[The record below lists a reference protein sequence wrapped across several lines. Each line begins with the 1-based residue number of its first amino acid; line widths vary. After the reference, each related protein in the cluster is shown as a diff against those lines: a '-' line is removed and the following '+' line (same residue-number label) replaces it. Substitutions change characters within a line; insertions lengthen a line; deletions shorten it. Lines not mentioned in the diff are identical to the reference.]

1 MVPMWESRST
11 PACPSP
17 LGVLLLFDHHPRSA
31 KHGSGAWMAGCF
43 EPHVSAWTPLHG
55 RRACLRDPRGGDSS
69 RISLCKIHARGVS
82 GMAQAQDLRQTIT
95 SVAGSPGPI
104 LSAYMSVNAD
114 IPENQRRAYLVRLR
128 DAMNEE
134 GVPEELQRRVRDC
147 TEEETHPEARTLAIF
162 ADEDD
167 LFEIYRLQV
176 DVPESFRWGDPYVAP
191 LTLVLDEYEPYGAA
205 VLDAERFRYFV
216 VSPLSS
222 AHGEEEMKAN
232 GFREVDVHPSEP
244 HPRGGGS
251 TDLDP
256 AGRKHQAHVHSFYK
270 EVGELA
276 RDITFQEDVQ
286 RVILAGPKERTAEFR
301 RTLPNDLRERVV
313 AEEHVDLGAPEG
325 ELLDRLEAIRERAEH
340 EREKELLDEIR
351 ERGVR
356 GPDETIAALQE
367 ENRVY
372 HLAALWELEAEIRWC
387 DNDQLAIRDA
397 TAEECPFCSQ
407 KTRVRPL
414 TDVLVDLAAARG
426 ARLDFMLGENENTD
440 VLRDEFGGIA
450 GLTRF

>member
-1 MVPMWESRST
+1 
-11 PACPSP
+11 
-17 LGVLLLFDHHPRSA
+17 
-31 KHGSGAWMAGCF
+31 
-43 EPHVSAWTPLHG
+43 
-55 RRACLRDPRGGDSS
+55 
-69 RISLCKIHARGVS
+69 
-82 GMAQAQDLRQTIT
+82 MAQAQDLRQAIT
-95 SVAGSPGPI
+95 SVAGRPGPI
-104 LSAYMSVNAD
+104 LSAYLSVNAD

-128 DAMNEE
+128 DVMDDE
-134 GVPEELQRRVRDC
+134 GVPDGLRRRVRDYLRD
-147 TEEETHPEARTLAIF
+147 ETHPGARTLALF

-222 AHGEEEMKAN
+222 AHGEEEIKAN

-244 HPRGGGS
+244 YPRGGGS

-256 AGRKHQAHVHSFYK
+256 AGRKHQANIHSFYK
-270 EVGELA
+270 ELGDTT
-276 RDITFQEDVQ
+276 RDITFQEGVQ
-286 RVILAGPKERTAEFR
+286 RLILAGPKERTAEFR
-301 RTLPNDLRERVV
+301 RTLPNELQERVV
-313 AEEHVDLGAPEG
+313 AEEHVDIGAPEG
-325 ELLDRLEAIRERAEH
+325 ELLDRLEEIRERAEH
-340 EREKELLDEIR
+340 ERLRELLDEIR

-356 GPDETIAALQE
+356 GLDETVAALQE

-387 DNDQLAIRDA
+387 DNDQLAIRDV
-397 TAEECPFCSQ
+397 TREECPFCGQ
-407 KTRVRPL
+407 KTRMRQFK
-414 TDVLVDLAAARG
+414 DVLVDLSTARG
-426 ARLDFMLGENENTD
+426 ARLDFVMGEGENADT
-440 VLRDEFGGIA
+440 LRDEFGGLA

>member
-1 MVPMWESRST
+1 
-11 PACPSP
+11 
-17 LGVLLLFDHHPRSA
+17 
-31 KHGSGAWMAGCF
+31 
-43 EPHVSAWTPLHG
+43 
-55 RRACLRDPRGGDSS
+55 
-69 RISLCKIHARGVS
+69 
-82 GMAQAQDLRQTIT
+82 MAQAQELRQAIT
-95 SVAGSPGPI
+95 SVSGRPGPV

-128 DAMNEE
+128 DAMNDE
-134 GVPEELQRRVRDC
+134 GVPDNLQQRVR
-147 TEEETHPEARTLAIF
+147 EYVENEAHPEARTLAIF

-191 LTLVLDEYEPYGAA
+191 LTLVLDEHEPYGAA

-216 VSPLSS
+216 VSPLST

-244 HPRGGGS
+244 YPRGGGS

-256 AGRKHQAHVHSFYK
+256 AGRKHQSNIHRFYK
-270 EVGELA
+270 DLGELT
-276 RDITFQEDVQ
+276 RDVTFREGV
-286 RVILAGPKERTAEFR
+286 RRLILAGPRERTTEFR
-301 RTLPNDLRERVV
+301 RTLPNELQERVV
-313 AEEHVDLGAPEG
+313 AEEHLDLGSPEG
-325 ELLDRLEAIRERAEH
+325 KLLDRLEAVRERAEH

-351 ERGVR
+351 ESGVR
-356 GPDETIAALQE
+356 GPDETVAALQE

-387 DNDQLAIRDA
+387 DNDQLAIREI
-397 TAEECPFCSQ
+397 TSEECPFCGL
-407 KTRVRPL
+407 KIRVRL
-414 TDVLVDLAAARG
+414 LKDVLVDLAAARG
-426 ARLDFMLGENENTD
+426 ARLDFMRGENENTD
-440 VLRDEFGGIA
+440 TLRDEFGGLA